1 MKWVSVGLKL
11 LPFIV
16 ESINW
21 VEKFIMRR
29 GPEKQDAAVKMTL
42 SMLGIAE
49 EAMAKDIA
57 NDDDVEKATRHVID
71 AVVALQNLIASKIL
85 FHLSNFE
92 YLYSLDCLSRMNTN
106 AHFQYSYSIVYQKN
120 HPNRCFFFICW
131 DRGWSSDVLEKSRW
145 RFIAS

>member
-71 AVVALQNLIASKIL
+71 AVVALQNLIASKQQ
-85 FHLSNFE
+85 
-92 YLYSLDCLSRMNTN
+92 D
-106 AHFQYSYSIVYQKN
+106 
-120 HPNRCFFFICW
+120 
-131 DRGWSSDVLEKSRW
+131 
-145 RFIAS
+145 